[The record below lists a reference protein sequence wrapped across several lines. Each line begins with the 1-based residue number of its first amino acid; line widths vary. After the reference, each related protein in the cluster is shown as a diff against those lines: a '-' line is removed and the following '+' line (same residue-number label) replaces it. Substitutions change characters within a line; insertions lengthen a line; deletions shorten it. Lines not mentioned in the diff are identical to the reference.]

1 MEFHKLA
8 DVGRWGTA
16 WQRGK
21 DWSANTANGIA
32 IGKIH
37 SNAALRVLSSLG
49 WVRHSAQ
56 ETVGIDIG
64 AGAGYISAGFEEVG
78 IKMTASEWHDDGLFY

>member
-37 SNAALRVLSSLG
+37 SNAALRGSLF
-49 WVRHSAQ
+49 
-56 ETVGIDIG
+56 
-64 AGAGYISAGFEEVG
+64 AGLGEAF
-78 IKMTASEWHDDGLFY
+78 